1 MTNTKASLKHWDTKT
16 VMDVLEA
23 VCISQ
28 CFSTN
33 FTFDMQSTL
42 QHIRGEVEIHIIC
55 FFQNII
61 HRYLK

>member
-1 MTNTKASLKHWDTKT
+1 
-16 VMDVLEA
+16 MDILEA

-33 FTFDMQSTL
+33 FTFDMQSTYK
-42 QHIRGEVEIHIIC
+42 IVEVEIHIIC